1 MNWKDLEHVWKWVE
15 EKRSLG
21 GRMLSIAALLC
32 KPSWR
37 GWWFPLVWWSQ
48 ERQEYEEFWVWI
60 ECLVLLR
67 AVMVTMGDTV
77 TVLGTILDALWWM
90 VMLDRL
96 PRETVLW
103 GWMDLSGVGAAFKE
117 LKSLAPP
124 ECSDTLGTSS
134 SDISDISKISE
145 KPDWRTVFHAHGH
158 HMNKGIKL
166 WARRKMLSYN
176 RGVEQWYTAW
186 WMLLAMCCVPGL
198 WRMAAAAQCSY
209 LLVEYVH
216 SLPCVPPETVVG
228 IRDQPRQA
236 VVMMVGSVPGLNWEA
251 MRSKEVRKMR
261 GMQGPSREASLEHLR
276 ILEQSLQEVFKISPP
291 TTTILESQKLE

>member
-1 MNWKDLEHVWKWVE
+1 MNRDKNLENVWKWME

-21 GRMLSIAALLC
+21 GRIFSIAALLC

-37 GWWFPLVWWSQ
+37 GWWFPLVWWIQ
-48 ERQEYEEFWVWI
+48 ERYEYEEFLVWV

-67 AVMVTMGDTV
+67 AVMVTMGETV
-77 TVLGTILDALWWM
+77 TVLGTILDALWWII
-90 VMLDRL
+90 MLDRL
-96 PRETVLW
+96 PKETVLL

-117 LKSLAPP
+117 LKSLAPRDG
-124 ECSDTLGTSS
+124 STTSS
-134 SDISDISKISE
+134 SDTTLGIPDPSD

-166 WARRKMLSYN
+166 WVRRKMLSYH
-176 RGVEQWYTAW
+176 RGVEQWYTAL
-186 WMLLAMCCVPGL
+186 WMLLAMWCVPGL
-198 WRMAAAAQCSY
+198 WRMAVAAQFSY

-216 SLPCVPPETVVG
+216 SLPCVPPENVVG

-236 VVMMVGSVPGLNWEA
+236 VVTMVGSVPGLNWEA

-276 ILEQSLQEVFKISPP
+276 ILEQSLQEVFKISPS
-291 TTTILESQKLE
+291 TTTTLETQKLE